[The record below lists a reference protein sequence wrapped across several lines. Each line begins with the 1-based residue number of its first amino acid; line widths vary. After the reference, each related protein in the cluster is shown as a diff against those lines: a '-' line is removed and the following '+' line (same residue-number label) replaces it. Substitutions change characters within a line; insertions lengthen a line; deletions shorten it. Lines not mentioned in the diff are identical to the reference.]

1 MPKLTKRAVEQAK
14 PLDKK
19 DLFLWD
25 SELPGFGLRVYP
37 SGRRKYIIQYR
48 TKSHRQRRAVSG
60 GSQAA

>member
-25 SELPGFGLRVYP
+25 WSAPLGPDR
-37 SGRRKYIIQYR
+37 
-48 TKSHRQRRAVSG
+48 
-60 GSQAA
+60 